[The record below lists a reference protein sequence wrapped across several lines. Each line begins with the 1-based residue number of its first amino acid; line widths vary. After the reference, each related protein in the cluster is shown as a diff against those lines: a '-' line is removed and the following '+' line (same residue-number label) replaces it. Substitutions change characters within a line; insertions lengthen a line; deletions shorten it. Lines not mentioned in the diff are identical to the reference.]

1 MPPHGH
7 LIGTFCQA
15 LDKIFYAAENT
26 GLFPVKENGKSKP

>member
-7 LIGTFCQA
+7 LIGIICEA

-26 GLFPVKENGKSKP
+26 VLFSGKENGKSKP